1 MTKMSVYSTISRI
14 SAEIN
19 GLDPNPLA
27 TFNIPL
33 RGGLV
38 DLPHQW
44 TRLPAVS
51 MELPSVYYGSANM
64 ISSQQKGYQQ
74 GKALFFDPMRV
85 RADNSRKVG
94 TDGIRSYDVSELK
107 AIATELHITPAS
119 KNKQGYVTAINEW
132 LQNNGYQT
140 AP

>member
-1 MTKMSVYSTISRI
+1 MSVYSTISRI

-19 GLDPNPLA
+19 GLDPNPLS
-27 TFNIPL
+27 TFNTPL

-74 GKALFFDPMRV
+74 GKTLFFDPIRV

-94 TDGIRSYDVSELK
+94 SDGVQSYTVGELK
-107 AIATELHITPAS
+107 AIVKELGIIPAGS
-119 KNKQGYVTAINEW
+119 NKEAHVTAINEW
-132 LQNNGYQT
+132 LRNNGYQT